1 MKKKALFLLSAGM
14 LITSVGCQKQEAD
27 HTSALNATDS
37 VAVASKG
44 MTSEVAKPLASSEKK
59 FVRSGEARVK
69 VNNVVQSTH
78 RIEQA
83 VSRAGGFITQS
94 DLTSVVD
101 RQEETQV
108 SADSVWVT
116 TQYHTQSTLT
126 LRIPEQELPSVLQHI
141 AQEIV
146 YLDYRKLGAEDVTL
160 HLLNHTLEQQRHQK
174 SAERLAQKIDTNK
187 GRLDPVIAAEK
198 ERSDK
203 QAQADGKYIEKL
215 ALSDKVRYATLT
227 LALYQESAVLNER
240 KALLSVPERLRPSL
254 GFQLWE
260 NAKIGWSALEQL
272 LSFLILF
279 WPLGVL
285 GTLGYMGYR
294 RWGRK

>member
-1 MKKKALFLLSAGM
+1 MKKRALFLLSAGM
-14 LITSVGCQKQEAD
+14 LISSVGCQKQEAD
-27 HTSALNATDS
+27 HASAMNATDS

-44 MTSEVAKPLASSEKK
+44 MTSEVAKPLTGSEKK
-59 FVRSGEARVK
+59 FVRSGDARVK

-83 VSRAGGFITQS
+83 VSRAGGFVTQS
-94 DLTSVVD
+94 DLESVVD
-101 RQEETQV
+101 RQEETQI

-160 HLLNHTLEQQRHQK
+160 QLLNQTLEQQRHQK
-174 SAERLAQKIDTNK
+174 SAERLEQKIDVNK
-187 GRLDPVIAAEK
+187 GRLNPILTAEK
-198 ERSDK
+198 GRDDK
-203 QAQADGKYIEKL
+203 QAQADGKYIEKM
-215 ALSDKVRYATLT
+215 ALSDKVNYATLT
-227 LALYQESAVLNER
+227 LALYQEPAVLNER
-240 KALLSVPERLRPSL
+240 KALFSVPERLRPSL

-260 NAKIGWSALEQL
+260 NAKIGWSALEQI

-279 WPLGVL
+279 WPLGIV
-285 GTLGYMGYR
+285 GTLGYIGYR
-294 RWGRK
+294 RWTRK

>member
-1 MKKKALFLLSAGM
+1 MKKRALFLLSAGM
-14 LITSVGCQKQEAD
+14 LISSVGCQKQEAD
-27 HTSALNATDS
+27 HASAMNATDS

-44 MTSEVAKPLASSEKK
+44 MTSEVAKPLTGSEKR
-59 FVRSGEARVK
+59 FVHSGDARVK

-83 VSRAGGFITQS
+83 VSRAGGFVTQS
-94 DLTSVVD
+94 DLESVVD
-101 RQEETQV
+101 RQEETQI

-160 HLLNHTLEQQRHQK
+160 QLLNQTLEQQRHQK
-174 SAERLAQKIDTNK
+174 SAERLEQKIDANK
-187 GRLDPVIAAEK
+187 GRLNPILTAEK
-198 ERSDK
+198 GRDDK
-203 QAQADGKYIEKL
+203 QAQADGKYIEKM
-215 ALSDKVRYATLT
+215 ALSDKVNYATLT
-227 LALYQESAVLNER
+227 LALYQEPAVLNER
-240 KALLSVPERLRPSL
+240 KALFNVPERLRPSL

-260 NAKIGWSALEQL
+260 NAKTGWSALEQI

-279 WPLGVL
+279 WPLGVV
-285 GTLGYMGYR
+285 GTLGYIGYR
-294 RWGRK
+294 RWTRK